1 MFIDHPAI
9 KHFQKQ
15 VIQRR
20 NYLNAIT
27 VYILEFSYFLTE
39 PLFVLK
45 VLDMFSN
52 INLSMKCFEIISYI
66 VV

>member
-9 KHFQKQ
+9 KNFQKQ

-20 NYLNAIT
+20 NYLNAIA
-27 VYILEFSYFLTE
+27 VYILECSYFLKE

-45 VLDMFSN
+45 
-52 INLSMKCFEIISYI
+52 Y
-66 VV
+66 